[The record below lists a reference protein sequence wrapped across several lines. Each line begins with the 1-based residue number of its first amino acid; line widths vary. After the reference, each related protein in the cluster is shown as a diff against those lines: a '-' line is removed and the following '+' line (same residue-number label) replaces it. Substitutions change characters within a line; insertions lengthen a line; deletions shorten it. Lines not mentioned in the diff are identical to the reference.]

1 MQWDL
6 LEPRLRDSGDPSRR
20 KVPSGPGAVRRSRP
34 LMVPRSDLLVDLVD
48 AERKQDRQRF
58 RALVEAVIAEER
70 AKRHHQVADKLAGLL
85 TTNGS
90 ARKLSAKPAA
100 PELQELVGEVVPSR
114 SLSDLVLDSVV
125 AGAAAELVQEH
136 HRADLLRSYG
146 LEPRH
151 RVLLVGPPG
160 NGKTSLAEAIAAE
173 AMLPMF
179 VARYEGII
187 SSFLGESAGRLHTLF
202 EHVRSQRC
210 VLFLDEFDTIA
221 KERADEHETGEIKR
235 LVSTLLLQI
244 DRLPSHVVVICAT
257 NHAEL
262 LDRATWRRF
271 QLRLPL
277 SPPTR
282 ASSTSFLT
290 RMESRLGKLGL
301 SPRTIADK
309 LKDASYAELEQFA
322 LDVRRKYV
330 LDLPDANL
338 ASIAADKI
346 RQWQK
351 QLQR

>member
-1 MQWDL
+1 MV
-6 LEPRLRDSGDPSRR
+6 LRSSPQPTPI
-20 KVPSGPGAVRRSRP
+20 VA
-34 LMVPRSDLLVDLVD
+34 RSDLIVDLVD
-48 AERKQDRQRF
+48 AERSQDRSRF

-70 AKRHHQVADKLAGLL
+70 AKSHHQVADRLAALL

-90 ARKLSAKPAA
+90 ARKLSSKPAS
-100 PELQELVGEVVPSR
+100 PDISDLVTELVPRR
-114 SLSDLVLDSVV
+114 SLADLVLDPVV
-125 AGAAAELVQEH
+125 ASAAAELVREH

-151 RVLLVGPPG
+151 RVLLIGPPG
-160 NGKTSLAEAIAAE
+160 NGKTSLAEAIAGE
-173 AMLPMF
+173 AMLPLF
-179 VARYEGII
+179 VARYEGLI
-187 SSFLGESAGRLHTLF
+187 SSFLGESAGRLHSLF
-202 EHVRSQRC
+202 EHVRTRRC

-221 KERADEHETGEIKR
+221 KERSDEHETGEIKR

-277 SPPTR
+277 APPTR
-282 ASSTSFLT
+282 TTATAFLT
-290 RMESRLGKLGL
+290 RLRAQLGELGL

-309 LKDASYAELEQFA
+309 LTNASYAELEQLA

-330 LDLPDANL
+330 LDLPDAHL